1 MTGPISLPL
10 RETCVPKDEVLSGE
24 LREEMFAANLSEVS
38 RGAGHDIY
46 RDPDLFFANTYL
58 TERVKTFFHEVV
70 GRLSGNDSTAAGFY
84 RLDTPFGGGKTHTL
98 IGLYHLLASKPSA
111 QSVSAIGLG
120 QDNLPEQPV
129 KVVTIVGGD
138 LDPADG
144 VVKDSVK
151 VRHIWGEVAYQLGGA
166 AGYKLVSAADASNT
180 APGPQFLESLT
191 GDNPVLVMIDE
202 PAEYMRRM
210 GASAS
215 QLPAFIKT
223 LSEWATA
230 AGKPRALVMTLAWDP
245 NREQGQTD
253 AFAAETS
260 DLVTTLADSFRE
272 VQSVTSRPAQI
283 VTPAQSQDIEPIL
296 RQRLF
301 QSVDVA
307 GAAPA
312 VAESYFSA
320 LREASDRGATLTS
333 EALQGSY
340 RDRLENAY
348 PFHPSFIQ
356 TIDGKLATIP
366 NFQRTRGALRL
377 VARVIRKMWEQGQN
391 DVALIHPFCVD
402 FSDEGTVSE
411 LVGRLDRTA
420 FMSVVNYDVANGVGT
435 AHAQE
440 IDATSFT
447 GHPPYTQRMATTLF
461 LHSLPD
467 PPARGAN
474 LSELLVANLTPGADA
489 AHLERALEHLS
500 NTAWHLDYDD
510 RGSYSFRVEPSLNKI
525 ILDET
530 QGVSLHEG
538 RTEVDRRIRQIWR
551 TAGLEVRYSPGSQ
564 EEVADNLDGRLL
576 IMHWDTAG
584 VTSSQNTVPTTVQ
597 AIADFKGTQAD
608 FRRYRNTLF
617 FLVADSDRTER
628 MVQNARRWLA
638 LDKLVRNR
646 DRMDDLKLSADHR
659 QRLQNLHKQGELEV
673 RIAITTA
680 YRHLFYP
687 SGVDNGS
694 TTLRRHSISIDD
706 QGGGQVNHTGTILKA
721 LVDDLDKIKT
731 AESALRAPGRVKD
744 EAFGPNE
751 GGVTLSTLMER
762 YAERPR
768 LPLIIAPTYFKEVV
782 RTGVTNKIWLYYDGA
797 ANLAYDNLAPV
808 ADIVLDADHMIMLPE
823 EVTQRGIPIWKPAP
837 PPDTPKP
844 DDGNQNEDPDGIVPQ
859 GIPTSAHAEGEP
871 RHALAEVLTTAQD
884 GQWISFGSI
893 SIAWSGEDTAAVTSM
908 SALRTLMGQISGGE
922 ASVRCNLVC
931 EFNGGGQLT
940 TEYQG
945 SYQRYQ
951 AMANTLETQ
960 AAQADKALADL
971 TISIT
976 YANGLAID
984 APEIA
989 DLREAFG
996 LVSLG
1001 STEIEVHRRD
1011 GAA

>member
-1 MTGPISLPL
+1 MTGPRPL
-10 RETCVPKDEVLSGE
+10 RETCVPRDEVLSGE
-24 LREEMFAANLSEVS
+24 LREEMFAANLSEVV
-38 RGAGHDIY
+38 REEGHDIY

-70 GRLSGNDSTAAGFY
+70 GRLSGSDSTAAGFY

-98 IGLYHLLASKPSA
+98 IGLYHLLASRPSD
-111 QSVSAIGLG
+111 QSMRPIGLSY
-120 QDNLPEQPV
+120 DNLPEQPV

-151 VRHIWGEVAYQLGGA
+151 VHHMWGEVAHQLGGA
-166 AGYKLVSAADASNT
+166 EGYALVAAADANNM
-180 APGPQFLESLT
+180 APGPQFLEFLT
-191 GDNPVLVMIDE
+191 GDQPVLIMIDE

-210 GASAS
+210 GASAP

-245 NREQGQTD
+245 ARDRGQTD
-253 AFAAETS
+253 AFASETS
-260 DLVTTLADSFRE
+260 DIVTTLADIFRE
-272 VQSVTSRPAQI
+272 VQSVASRPAQI

-301 QSVDVA
+301 KSVDIE

-320 LREASDRGATLTS
+320 LREASERGATLTS
-333 EALQGSY
+333 EAVQGSY

-348 PFHPSFIQ
+348 PFHPSFIEAL
-356 TIDGKLATIP
+356 DGKLATIP

-377 VARVIRKMWEQGQN
+377 VARVIRRMWEQGQN

-402 FSDEGTVSE
+402 FSDGRTVSE

-420 FMSVVNYDVANGVGT
+420 YTSVVNYDVANASGT

-467 PPARGAN
+467 PPARGAT
-474 LSELLVANLTPGADA
+474 LSELVVANLTPGTDA
-489 AHLERALEHLS
+489 AHLERALEYLS

-510 RGSYSFRVEPSLNKI
+510 LGSYSFRIEPSLNKI
-525 ILDET
+525 VLDEI
-530 QGVSLHEG
+530 QVVSQHEG
-538 RTEVDRRIRQIWR
+538 RTEAERRIRQIWR
-551 TAGLEVRYSPGSQ
+551 TAGLEVQYYPGSQ
-564 EEVADNLDGRLL
+564 EDVADNLDGRLL

-584 VTSSQNTVPTTVQ
+584 STSSQSAVPTTVQ
-597 AIADFKGTQAD
+597 AIADFKGTQVE

-617 FLVADSDRTER
+617 FLVADSDRTDR
-628 MVQNARRWLA
+628 MVQNTRRWLA
-638 LDKLVRNR
+638 LDKLLRNR
-646 DRMDDLKLSADHR
+646 NRMDDLKLSADHR
-659 QRLQNLHKQGELEV
+659 QRLGDLHKQGELEV
-673 RIAITTA
+673 RIAITSA

-687 SGVDNGS
+687 VGVNNS
-694 TTLRRHSISIDD
+694 ITTLKHHALSIDD
-706 QGGGQVNHTGTILKA
+706 QGGGQVNHTETILKA
-721 LVDDLDKIKT
+721 LVDDLDQIKT
-731 AESALRAPGRVKD
+731 AESALRSPTVVKN

-751 GGVTLSTLMER
+751 GGLTLSTLMER

-782 RTGVTNKIWLYYDGA
+782 RTGVTNKTWLYYDSA
-797 ANLAYDNLAPV
+797 ADLAYDNLAPV
-808 ADIVLDADHMIMLPE
+808 ADIVMDAEHMVMLPE
-823 EVTQRGIPIWKPAP
+823 EVARRGISIWNPAP
-837 PPDTPKP
+837 PPDNPKP
-844 DDGNQNEDPDGIVPQ
+844 NGHDQNKDPEGPAPP
-859 GIPTSAHAEGEP
+859 GPPTFAYAEGES
-871 RHALAEVLTTAQD
+871 RRALAEVLTSAQD
-884 GQWISFGSI
+884 GLWPSIGSI
-893 SIAWSGEDTAAVTSM
+893 SIKWSGEGTAAVTSM
-908 SALRTLMGQISGGE
+908 SALRTLMGQISEGE
-922 ASVRCNLVC
+922 REIECNLVC
-931 EFNGGGQLT
+931 EFNGSGQLK
-940 TEYQG
+940 TEYLG

-951 AMANTLETQ
+951 SMANTLETQ
-960 AAQADKALADL
+960 AAQADRALADL

-976 YANGLAID
+976 YANGLAIS
-984 APEIA
+984 APQIA

-1001 STEIEVHRRD
+1001 STQIEVHRHD
-1011 GAA
+1011 GAG

>member
-1 MTGPISLPL
+1 M
-10 RETCVPKDEVLSGE
+10 
-24 LREEMFAANLSEVS
+24 
-38 RGAGHDIY
+38 
-46 RDPDLFFANTYL
+46 
-58 TERVKTFFHEVV
+58 
-70 GRLSGNDSTAAGFY
+70 
-84 RLDTPFGGGKTHTL
+84 
-98 IGLYHLLASKPSA
+98 
-111 QSVSAIGLG
+111 SAIGLSP
-120 QDNLPEQPV
+120 DDMPEQPV

-151 VRHIWGEVAYQLGGA
+151 VRHMWGEIAHQLGGA
-166 AGYKLVSAADASNT
+166 EGYGLVAAADANNM

-191 GDNPVLVMIDE
+191 GDKPVLIMIDE

-210 GASAS
+210 GGSAP

-230 AGKPRALVMTLAWDP
+230 AGKPRALAMTLAWNP

-253 AFAAETS
+253 AFGPETS
-260 DLVTTLADSFRE
+260 DLVTTLADIFKE

-301 QSVDVA
+301 KSVDMER
-307 GAAPA
+307 AAPA

-320 LREASDRGATLTS
+320 LREASARGATLTS
-333 EALQGSY
+333 EAVQGSY

-348 PFHPSFIQ
+348 PFHPSFIEAL
-356 TIDGKLATIP
+356 DGKLATIP

-377 VARVIRKMWEQGQN
+377 VARVIRRMWEQKQN

-402 FSDEGTVSE
+402 FSDGGTVSE

-420 FMSVVNYDVANGVGT
+420 YTSVVNYDVANAGGT

-474 LSELLVANLTPGADA
+474 LNELLVANLTPGSDA
-489 AHLERALEHLS
+489 AHLERALEYLS
-500 NTAWHLDYDD
+500 NTAWHLDCDETG
-510 RGSYSFRVEPSLNKI
+510 RYSFRVEPSLNKI
-525 ILDET
+525 VLDEI
-530 QGVSLHEG
+530 QVISQHEG
-538 RTEVDRRIRQIWR
+538 RTEVERRIRQIWR
-551 TAGLEVRYSPGSQ
+551 TAGLEVRYFPGSQ
-564 EEVADNLDGRLL
+564 EDVADSLDGRLL
-576 IMHWDTAG
+576 ITHWDSAG
-584 VTSSQNTVPTTVQ
+584 VTASRNAVPTNVQ
-597 AIADFKGTQAD
+597 AMADFKGTQTE

-617 FLVADSDRTER
+617 FLVSDSDRTDR

-646 DRMDDLKLSADHR
+646 NRMDDLKLSADHR
-659 QRLQNLHKQGELEV
+659 QRLRDLHKQGELDV
-673 RIAITTA
+673 RIAITSA

-687 SGVDNGS
+687 AGVNNS
-694 TTLRRHSISIDD
+694 ATTLRHHPLSIDD
-706 QGGGQVNHTGTILKA
+706 QGGGQVNQTETILKA
-721 LVDDLDKIKT
+721 LVDDLEQIKT
-731 AESALRAPGRVKD
+731 AESALRSPAVVKN
-744 EAFGPNE
+744 EVFGPNE
-751 GGVTLSTLMER
+751 GGVALSTLMER

-782 RTGVTNKIWLYYDGA
+782 RTGVINKTWLYYDCA

-808 ADIVLDADHMIMLPE
+808 TDIVLDADHMVMLPE
-823 EVTQRGIPIWKPAP
+823 EVARRGISVWRPAP
-837 PPDTPKP
+837 PPDRPKP
-844 DDGNQNEDPDGIVPQ
+844 DDDDQNPAPPAPAPHRT
-859 GIPTSAHAEGEP
+859 PTFAYAEGES
-871 RHALAEVLTTAQD
+871 RWALAEVLTSAQD
-884 GQWISFGSI
+884 GLWPSIGSI
-893 SIAWSGEDTAAVTSM
+893 SIKWSGEGGAAVTSM

-922 ASVRCNLVC
+922 PAVECSLVC
-931 EFNGGGQLT
+931 EFNGGGQLK
-940 TEYQG
+940 TEYLG

-951 AMANTLETQ
+951 SMANTLETQ
-960 AAQADKALADL
+960 AGQADRALADL
-971 TISIT
+971 TIYIT
-976 YANGLAID
+976 YANGLAIN
-984 APEIA
+984 APQIA
-989 DLREAFG
+989 DLRDAFG

-1001 STEIEVHRRD
+1001 PTQIEVHRHD
-1011 GAA
+1011 GAG